1 VISALSSN
9 IPREKMQDSRLQS
22 TILDILMKKWN
33 DSHFN
38 DRESIYLVECTE
50 GIFATIGEQSINS
63 AEFFIQRLLYLIFH
77 YIQAR
82 NSDEKVFLYNQ
93 KEIAVQCFNL
103 LGTLL
108 CNIGKQGKEFINEE
122 DYMKVFI
129 ECVKV

>member
-1 VISALSSN
+1 
-9 IPREKMQDSRLQS
+9 MQDSRLQS